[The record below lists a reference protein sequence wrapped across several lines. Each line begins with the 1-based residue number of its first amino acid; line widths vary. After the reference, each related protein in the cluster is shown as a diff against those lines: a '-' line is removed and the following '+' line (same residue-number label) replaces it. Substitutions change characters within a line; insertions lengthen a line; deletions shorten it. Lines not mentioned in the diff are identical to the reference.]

1 MHRRPVNLRK
11 RGKRIF
17 TTNSSHSEK
26 RFYRYS
32 CAYELLHYPVV
43 YLDEDVK
50 KLEALAKPGIIR
62 WRGLRFGSSYA
73 LILLRSP
80 E

>member
-1 MHRRPVNLRK
+1 
-11 RGKRIF
+11 
-17 TTNSSHSEK
+17 
-26 RFYRYS
+26 
-32 CAYELLHYPVV
+32 LHYPVV